1 MYQSQYRRRDR
12 LTLQKRDDALQPR
25 QKLPEPTVCSQC
37 HAVYS
42 SGRWTWKDVPAQAHS
57 VVCPAC
63 LRTQEDY
70 PAGLI
75 EMSGPFF
82 EEHRQ
87 EMLNLVHN
95 TEALEKKEHPLE
107 RIIKIHNEG
116 PGTVVTTTGV
126 HLARRIGE
134 ALHHAYQGDY
144 ELEYLEDERFVR
156 VSFVR

>member
-12 LTLQKRDDALQPR
+12 LALQKRDDALQPR
-25 QKLPEPTVCSQC
+25 QKWAEPTVCSQC
-37 HAVYS
+37 RAVYS
-42 SGRWTWKDVPAQAHS
+42 SGRWTWKDVPPQAHS

-70 PAGLI
+70 PAGI
-75 EMSGPFF
+75 VEISGPFF
-82 EEHRQ
+82 EEHKQ
-87 EMLNLVHN
+87 EILNLVRN
-95 TEALEKKEHPLE
+95 TEEAEKKEHPLE
-107 RIIKIHNEG
+107 RIIKTKDEG
-116 PGTVVTTTGV
+116 EGTVVTTTGV

-134 ALHHAYQGDY
+134 ALRRSYQGEY